1 MSVKSSLL
9 VLVVVS
15 AVVLAGCSSVPS
27 PTTQTNTPADET
39 DEAGAGE
46 TIAGETTGEAW
57 TVTITRI
64 VDGDTV
70 EFEYRNGTQE
80 TARLLGVDTPEVHT
94 ANDPEEFEGV
104 SNDESG
110 ATCLRD
116 WGHKASE
123 FARSELADEQVTISF
138 DPNEGPRDRYD
149 RLLVYIHDDGKS
161 FNYQLVKQGYARVYD
176 SEFEQRERFYSA
188 ESEAQQGNVGLWEC
202 RDGSGSSRTTEN
214 TGGKTD
220 FTIAQIHADAE
231 GNDHENL
238 NDEYIVLRNGG
249 TDALDISGWSIS
261 DDSGHTYRVP
271 SGISLESGATVTL
284 YTGSGSDSAA
294 ELYWGSDSAVW
305 NNGGDTIIVRNE
317 SGDVVLREEYSG

>member
-1 MSVKSSLL
+1 MSLKSSLL
-9 VLVVVS
+9 VVCLVS

-27 PTTQTNTPADET
+27 STTQTNAP
-39 DEAGAGE
+39 AGE
-46 TIAGETTGEAW
+46 TGDQSAGETTGEAW

-104 SNDESG
+104 PNDESG

-149 RLLVYIHDDGKS
+149 RLLVYIRDDGKS

-176 SEFEQRERFYSA
+176 SKFEQRERFYSA
-188 ESEAQQGNVGLWEC
+188 ESEAQQEKVGLWAC
-202 RDGSGSSRTTEN
+202 RDGSGGSGSSQTTDGSSGT
-214 TGGKTD
+214 TGL
-220 FTIAQIHADAE
+220 TIAQIHADAE

-238 NDEYIVLRNGG
+238 NDEYIVLRNSGN
-249 TDALDISGWSIS
+249 DALDISGWTVS
-261 DDSGHTYRVP
+261 DEADHTYRVP
-271 SGISLESGATVTL
+271 SGTSLESGARVTL
-284 YTGSGSDSAA
+284 YTGSGSDSES
-294 ELYWGSDSAVW
+294 ELYWGSDGAVW
-305 NNGGDTIIVRNE
+305 NNGDDTITVRNA
-317 SGDVVLREEYSG
+317 SDDVVLRKEYSG